1 MGFAIHLNGAGHAL
15 KRHCPTLHKAQTKDA
30 KVLVPSPGHVQTVL

>member
-15 KRHCPTLHKAQTKDA
+15 QWHCPALHKAQTQDT
-30 KVLVPSPGHVQTVL
+30 KVLFPSPGHVQTGL